1 MKKPQEKKPLL
12 ESYNRL
18 FGKMDSFD
26 RLGIKKGKLQESN
39 YFDDSVQFGVKVS
52 LRQAQGMTYVYRDV
66 LRSLGIQEDAT
77 DQYIAPDED
86 SFFDMMYA
94 VIENG
99 VDPKEFVEVVING
112 KSMSGTKFIQQY
124 GDEFGWDGGE
134 SEIDQ

>member
-1 MKKPQEKKPLL
+1 
-12 ESYNRL
+12 
-18 FGKMDSFD
+18 
-26 RLGIKKGKLQESN
+26 
-39 YFDDSVQFGVKVS
+39 
-52 LRQAQGMTYVYRDV
+52 
-66 LRSLGIQEDAT
+66 
-77 DQYIAPDED
+77 
-86 SFFDMMYA
+86 MMYA